1 LAETGS
7 RELVAVDVC
16 DRCGAQA
23 YVLVTLP
30 SGSELLYCIHHF
42 READTAKLAKLGAT
56 LNDQSRKLL
65 EEVKQ
70 DREVT
75 EK

>member
-1 LAETGS
+1 
-7 RELVAVDVC
+7 
-16 DRCGAQA
+16 
-23 YVLVTLP
+23 LP